1 MGFLPRAPIRA
12 RLRDLLANLPVSRR
26 AFESALYGV
35 IFVIGA
41 TAILAVHT
49 RHVDEL
55 EGLKRNYAAE
65 QQAEAD
71 RQADR
76 IEFTFRQFYQGLRT
90 MSLLPGVREL
100 ERHGE
105 SLDPNECAAI
115 QGIYNS
121 TYENVTLS
129 EVYLLPEELNP
140 ALIDP
145 VTGEPEAPIMTFDE
159 LIVGKSSEV
168 VETHEHEESELPE
181 DESEEYEVYR
191 DQLELLA
198 ALYPTSD
205 TFRELEV
212 PAIWSQAIVTCD
224 NSELTRDDLTA
235 GNDEPR
241 MGIALTLPRYDASGA
256 FAGGVSGVVRSR
268 VLTRALDVHDAA
280 LVAAGHGLAFSQ
292 DPSLDLA
299 EAEPFLARGD
309 LDPHRIFSYRRVLA
323 IPDETAWEL
332 WVAKPDASFWALPQV
347 LQSRRY
353 ARLGE
358 AALLV
363 LTLGLALSAR
373 SSLRR
378 GAELRRKVAEQ
389 TRELG
394 ERNEQLALILDNTDQ
409 GFVVL
414 DKQLRA
420 ASQGSAAFRAWFG
433 EIRPGQDAAELL
445 MSGSRQRLELR
456 LNFEQL
462 VEDFMP
468 FELCAEQMPRH
479 VRRELRTY
487 ELDYRPIRDGETL
500 THVLLVISDVT
511 AKIHG
516 ELAEEQNR
524 ELTTV
529 LSHLMRDRRNFMA
542 FLEETNT
549 LLADAASTSDQAF
562 FRRLVH
568 TAKGNTA
575 LYGFRTFAQRCH
587 ELEDY
592 LDAVGEIPPDPQLQA
607 WLSTWRS
614 DVDRV
619 RDFISV
625 GERISI
631 GFEDYDA
638 LLAQIRDGVSHDH
651 LLTAFAA
658 MKLEPL
664 KNRLRLLGERGAVV
678 AERLGKRVLVR
689 VEDGGVRLPHEALGR
704 VFASLAHV
712 VRNAVDHGL
721 ETSEQRVATG
731 KPPEGCLSLSGR
743 LDHDEL
749 VITVGDDGAGIDWAQ
764 VAAKAAAL
772 GLPSGTREELV
783 RALFIDG
790 ISTRDQVTETSGRGV
805 GLGAVLS
812 ACEQIGGRVEIAS
825 EEGRG
830 TRWILR
836 LPCRAVP
843 GLQAPRFEQAA

>member
-1 MGFLPRAPIRA
+1 MGILPRAPIRA
-12 RLRDLLANLPVSRR
+12 RLRHLLANLPVSSR
-26 AFESALYGV
+26 AFERGLYGV
-35 IFVIGA
+35 IFACGA
-41 TAILAVHT
+41 TAVLAVHT
-49 RHVDEL
+49 RHLDEL
-55 EGLKRNYAAE
+55 EGLKRTYRAE

-76 IEFTFRQFYQGLRT
+76 VEFTFRQFYQGLRT

-100 ERHGE
+100 DRQGANLDADER
-105 SLDPNECAAI
+105 AAI

-121 TYENVTLS
+121 THENVTLS
-129 EVYLLPEELNP
+129 EVYLLPDELDPGIVDP
-140 ALIDP
+140 A
-145 VTGEPEAPIMTFDE
+145 TGEPEAPIMTFDE
-159 LIVGKSSEV
+159 LIVGKSSE
-168 VETHEHEESELPE
+168 TASAHEDEGAELPE

-191 DQLELLA
+191 AQLELLA
-198 ALYPTSD
+198 ALYPTED
-205 TFRELEV
+205 TFPGLLV
-212 PAIWSQAIVTCD
+212 PAIWSHAIVTCD
-224 NSELTRDDLTA
+224 NSELTRDDLAA

-268 VLTRALDVHDAA
+268 VLTRALDAHDAA
-280 LVAAGHGLAFSQ
+280 LVAPGHGLAFSEA
-292 DPSLDLA
+292 PSRELE

-309 LDPHRIFSYRRVLA
+309 VDPRRIFSYRRVLA
-323 IPDETAWEL
+323 IPDQTPWEL
-332 WVAKPDASFWALPQV
+332 WVAKPDASFWGLPQV
-347 LQSRRY
+347 HQSRRY

-358 AALLV
+358 AALLAF
-363 LTLGLALSAR
+363 TLALALSAR

-378 GAELRRKVAEQ
+378 GAVLRRKVAEQ

-414 DKQLRA
+414 DKRLRA

-433 EIRPGQDAAELL
+433 EIQLGQDAAELL
-445 MSGSRQRLELR
+445 MPGPRQRLELR

-468 FELCAEQMPRH
+468 FELCVEQMPRH
-479 VRRELRTY
+479 LRRDLRTY

-511 AKIHG
+511 AKIQG

-529 LSHLMRDRRNFMA
+529 LGHLMRDRRNFMA

-549 LLADAASTSDQAF
+549 LLADAASTSDKTF

-607 WLSTWRS
+607 WLAMWRS
-614 DVDRV
+614 DMDRV

-631 GFEDYDA
+631 GPEDYDA

-651 LLTAFAA
+651 LLLAFAA

-664 KNRLRLLGERGAVV
+664 ANRLRLLGERGAVV
-678 AERLGKRVLVR
+678 AERLGKPVRVR
-689 VEDGGVRLPHEALGR
+689 VEDGGVRLPHESLGR

-721 ETSEQRVATG
+721 EAREVRVAAG
-731 KPPEGCLSLSGR
+731 KPPEGCLSLGGS

-749 VITVGDDGAGIDWAQ
+749 VITVSDDGAGIDWTR

-772 GLPSGTREELV
+772 RLPSTTREDLV
-783 RALFIDG
+783 RALFVDG
-790 ISTRDQVTETSGRGV
+790 ISTRDEVSETSGRGV

-812 ACEQIGGRVEIAS
+812 ACEQIGGRVEIAT

-830 TRWILR
+830 TRWIVR
-836 LPCRAVP
+836 LPCRAIP